1 MCSNIIGCDIKTE
14 LETKMK
20 LISTLMIQTV
30 AASAALILL
39 VTSGQAVPIT
49 MDFEGLISVQPGSGA
64 TTTTSNYLEDGMTM
78 SPSYTHYDVFNN
90 VAIAPPTSG
99 VIDVIIHQGNN
110 GAGVGFTFASG
121 NFDASS
127 LDIIA
132 WLDTNPNVADN
143 TVTFSSSAGG
153 SHTIDNTFTG
163 TIDFSSITGF
173 ANISSFSISAPNPS
187 IDCRFVACPQMAFDT
202 FVFDDLTPSSV
213 PVPAALPLF
222 GTGLALMGFVSWRRK
237 RKAV

>member
-1 MCSNIIGCDIKTE
+1 
-14 LETKMK
+14 MK
-20 LISTLMIQTV
+20 LILTLMIQTV

-78 SPSYTHYDVFNN
+78 SPSIVNGHYDVFNN
-90 VAIAPPTSG
+90 YLSVVPTSG
-99 VIDVIIHQGNN
+99 DINVVIHQGNN

-132 WLDTNPNVADN
+132 WLDTNPNAADN

-173 ANISSFSISAPNPS
+173 ANISSFFISAPHPS
-187 IDCRFVACPQMAFDT
+187 INCQFAACPQMAFDT

-222 GTGLALMGFVSWRRK
+222 GTGLALMGFVGWRRK